1 MARKKVPER
10 EITIKVRGEL
20 PKLRDKGC
28 YKVLLYNLE
37 QALAS
42 SENPEECAPTIID
55 IMNQLCEADK
65 IPRREDVD
73 VLIS

>member
-1 MARKKVPER
+1 MTKKKVPER

-20 PKLRDKGC
+20 PKLHDRVC
-28 YKVLLYNLE
+28 YEVLLENLTD
-37 QALAS
+37 ALGSA
-42 SENPEECAPTIID
+42 ENPEECTPTMID

-73 VLIS
+73 VLIL

>member
-1 MARKKVPER
+1 MAKAKAPER
-10 EITIKVRGEL
+10 EITIKIRGEL
-20 PKLRDKGC
+20 PKLRDQGC
-28 YKVLLYNLE
+28 YKVLLYNLG

-42 SENPEECAPTIID
+42 AENPEECIPTITD

-73 VLIS
+73 VLIL